1 MSPSRFF
8 CPIAV
13 LVAIASGCVAQ
24 SVDERAYFNNP
35 EAIRAASAVARTSGG
50 QLPAPLHE
58 LRKMAD
64 KALKQGPF
72 TVTGKQQIPPSGD
85 RHDYMSLSPYW
96 WPDPSKPDGKP
107 YIRRD
112 GEVNPEREKIP
123 DRDQLRRLALAIE
136 NLSLAYAVFAD
147 ERYAAKAS
155 ALLDAWFLDR
165 ETRMNPNMQF
175 AQAVIGRSEGRGVG
189 LIEARHFLRILEGVD
204 LLEGSPAW
212 KDEQS
217 KTFRAWFE
225 SFLTWMRESP
235 NGRDERDAPN
245 NHGTWYHVQIA
256 RYAMAVAKDSLARAI
271 LSDVGRERV
280 ASTVMPDGS
289 QPLELAR
296 TDSWGYS
303 LFNLEALMA
312 LASLGERA
320 GVDLWNYV
328 TSDGRS
334 IRRALDYLLP
344 FAEGTSTW
352 TYPTIRGK
360 NNDRLV
366 PLLLMASR
374 VWGDPRYADLARQFA
389 GSDWERGRYR
399 ITVLP
404 MVP

>member
-1 MSPSRFF
+1 MSLSRFF
-8 CPIAV
+8 KPITF
-13 LVAIASGCVAQ
+13 LVVIASGCFAQ

-35 EAIRAASAVARTSGG
+35 EAIRAASTVAQTSGG
-50 QLPAPLHE
+50 QIPAPLRE
-58 LRKMAD
+58 LRRMAD
-64 KALKQGPF
+64 KALTQGPF
-72 TVTGKQQIPPSGD
+72 MVTNKQQVPPSGD

-112 GEVNPEREKIP
+112 GEVNPEREKVP

-147 ERYAAKAS
+147 ERYAAKA
-155 ALLDAWFLDR
+155 AGLLNAWFVDP

-175 AQAVIGRSEGRGVG
+175 AQAVIGRSEGRGAG
-189 LIEARHFLRILEGVD
+189 LVEARHFLRILEGVD
-204 LLEGSPAW
+204 LLKGSPAL
-212 KDEQS
+212 KDEQL
-217 KTFRAWFE
+217 KALRAWFGE
-225 SFLTWMRESP
+225 FLKWMQESP

-256 RYAMAVAKDSLARAI
+256 RYAMAVAEDSLARAI
-271 LSDVGRERV
+271 LSDAGRERI

-334 IRRALDYLLP
+334 IRQALDYLLP
-344 FAEGTSTW
+344 FAEGTATW

-360 NNDRLV
+360 DNDRLV

-374 VWGDPRYADLARQFA
+374 VWGEPRYADLARQFA

-404 MVP
+404 MTP